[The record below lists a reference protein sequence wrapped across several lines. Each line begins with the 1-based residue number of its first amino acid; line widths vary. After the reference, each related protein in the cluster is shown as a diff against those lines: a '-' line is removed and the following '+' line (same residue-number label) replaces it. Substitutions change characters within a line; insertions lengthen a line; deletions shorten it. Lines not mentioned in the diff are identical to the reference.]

1 MENTKENSNMG
12 KDALEELG
20 FSKSHDNKSDVW
32 KKGKK
37 RKRIITRN
45 QKSEWFVMLETYSV
59 GNLEW
64 FCDSFKNEEILAI
77 ASIINH
83 GESIYEKRRCN

>member
-1 MENTKENSNMG
+1 MRRNTSKQLVSVMENTKENSNMG

-37 RKRIITRN
+37 EKELLQETKRAN
-45 QKSEWFVMLETYSV
+45 GSL
-59 GNLEW
+59 
-64 FCDSFKNEEILAI
+64 C
-77 ASIINH
+77 
-83 GESIYEKRRCN
+83 

>member
-1 MENTKENSNMG
+1 MG

-64 FCDSFKNEEILAI
+64 FCDSFSLIPFGMSGLKYAVLKEI
-77 ASIINH
+77 
-83 GESIYEKRRCN
+83 ES